1 MKSKIRAIFL
11 ICFSAILLYSFSDC
25 GLLVSHEDLCAEDL
39 KDYDNCF
46 AMLLIADPA
55 CGQGTG
61 TCLPG
66 YVQLSKAICASRMK
80 VKGCRAHRN

>member
-1 MKSKIRAIFL
+1 MKSKIRALFL
-11 ICFSAILLYSFSDC
+11 VCYSAILLYSFSDC
-25 GLLVSHEDLCAEDL
+25 GLLVNHEDLCAEDL

-46 AMLLIADPA
+46 ALLLIVDPA

-66 YVQLSKAICASRMK
+66 YVQLSKAVCASRMK